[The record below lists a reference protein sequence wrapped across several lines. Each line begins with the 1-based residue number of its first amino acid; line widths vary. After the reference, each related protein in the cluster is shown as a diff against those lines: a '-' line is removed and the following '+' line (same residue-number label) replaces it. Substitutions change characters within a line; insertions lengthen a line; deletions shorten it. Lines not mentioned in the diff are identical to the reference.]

1 MAYKQQAALDLG
13 GFKQFWAFHLVPCVI
28 QNRSSLLHCTKPSR
42 IVKTE
47 FGLFLNF
54 QKSIFIIH
62 ALLTCFD
69 CLFMFRIK
77 YASYL
82 GGLIAFWMPGS
93 SYAMIRVSYAVLGFL
108 YTGKIGPWDLCQWT
122 RNNALSRTM
131 VLDVIFITFVWF
143 FELARNVASNKGRR
157 WIFKYLKGWR
167 RSLARAGGD
176 QRATH
181 VYSTYSVSK
190 QLTHLAQ
197 LVSALVFKDWS

>member
-1 MAYKQQAALDLG
+1 MHKQVGTLLPAV
-13 GFKQFWAFHLVPCVI
+13 FSWFWGVQYIPWHL
-28 QNRSSLLHCTKPSR
+28 QNHSRLLLCQKPSR

-122 RNNALSRTM
+122 RNNALNRTM
-131 VLDVIFITFVWF
+131 VLDVIYITFVWF
-143 FELARNVASNKGRR
+143 FELARVCSVEQWPTLAFQIQIGEDEV
-157 WIFKYLKGWR
+157 WR
-167 RSLARAGGD
+167 AREAV
-176 QRATH
+176 QERHLFFFHLLQFLNTRAH
-181 VYSTYSVSK
+181 
-190 QLTHLAQ
+190 
-197 LVSALVFKDWS
+197 